1 MQMVQFSQVHF
12 VRKYDSSFELYLQ
25 QNIFQQ
31 KFWSRIYMHSWGYF
45 ASLNMTLFLYISIIY
60 LLLVKP
66 KNIIQRNL
74 LFTDHTFTPSFPKIS
89 SEMNSFSILS
99 NVLF

>member
-31 KFWSRIYMHSWGYF
+31 KF
-45 ASLNMTLFLYISIIY
+45 
-60 LLLVKP
+60 
-66 KNIIQRNL
+66 
-74 LFTDHTFTPSFPKIS
+74 
-89 SEMNSFSILS
+89 
-99 NVLF
+99 

>member
-45 ASLNMTLFLYISIIY
+45 ASLNMTLFLYISIISVY
-60 LLLVKP
+60 KYNSKKSVIYWLHFQPITSQDKL
-66 KNIIQRNL
+66 RNEL
-74 LFTDHTFTPSFPKIS
+74 IFNPQ
-89 SEMNSFSILS
+89 
-99 NVLF
+99 